1 MNFIDFQGIGVIW
14 LTVMQLLTPLGWRYR
29 SSSPN
34 LFVPNHKGC
43 WKHINGKSYFDAER
57 ELEDWE
63 SPRIWQHWSSWKV
76 SHHRHPTSWHHT
88 IPNLTIISSS
98 STMLTEY
105 PWTFDGSI
113 LCHIDWLKVKCGFG
127 LKLGCFLITM
137 TRLMVTGGE
146 NDLLDHLASTEV
158 NSWSFHCHDNHTCN
172 FHHVDLM
179 IIIMIHGSR
188 LPDHFLHC
196 CHHIMLI
203 LLILIIRFWSQQESG
218 FRGFPIFVY
227 VLPITWH
234 DSWSASIVEFAAAG
248 GLHRGKSALIASE
261 PTTALGTSF
270 CADAYSF
277 KDFVMEIHAK
287 NCNECRG

>member
-127 LKLGCFLITM
+127 LKRGASLTRWQGWWWLEEKMISWTTWLPRRWILGLFI
-137 TRLMVTGGE
+137 V
-146 NDLLDHLASTEV
+146 
-158 NSWSFHCHDNHTCN
+158 
-172 FHHVDLM
+172 M
-179 IIIMIHGSR
+179 IIILVI
-188 LPDHFLHC
+188 F
-196 CHHIMLI
+196 IMLI
-203 LLILIIRFWSQQESG
+203 
-218 FRGFPIFVY
+218 
-227 VLPITWH
+227 
-234 DSWSASIVEFAAAG
+234 
-248 GLHRGKSALIASE
+248 
-261 PTTALGTSF
+261 
-270 CADAYSF
+270 
-277 KDFVMEIHAK
+277 
-287 NCNECRG
+287 

>member
-218 FRGFPIFVY
+218 FRGFLYP
-227 VLPITWH
+227 H
-234 DSWSASIVEFAAAG
+234 QEN
-248 GLHRGKSALIASE
+248 RIARWLLVRKQDIMQ
-261 PTTALGTSF
+261 TF
-270 CADAYSF
+270 CCFPD
-277 KDFVMEIHAK
+277 VWI
-287 NCNECRG
+287 